1 MTKLIVTA
9 NGYRCAPVEVKK
21 EAPKPVMPVI
31 PVKVIGRYKTQ
42 FQKEFFANMK
52 RQAV

>member
-21 EAPKPVMPVI
+21 EAPKPVI
-31 PVKVIGRYKTQ
+31 PALPFKVIGRYKTQ
-42 FQKEFFANMK
+42 LQKEFFANMK